1 MNAILTS
8 PFFGMMLCV
17 GSFLLGQLIQKKTG
31 WTLANPL
38 VIAVIV
44 CIAVLVGLDIPY
56 DDYAMG
62 ADVIGW
68 MVGPITGLLALG
80 IYNQR
85 QTLKAYFVPVVAGC
99 VAGSMT
105 SVVSVILLCKLF
117 GIDDTITATLL
128 PKSCTSAI
136 AISIAESH
144 GGYPAIAV
152 CCVMITGMVGAVF
165 APAFAKWFRITD
177 PVAQGLA
184 VGASSHAI
192 GTTRA
197 REMGELQGAM
207 SSIAIGVCG
216 LITVLLSLVIRI

>member
-8 PFFGMMLCV
+8 PFFGMILCV

-56 DDYAMG
+56 DDYALG

-105 SVVSVILLCKLF
+105 SLVSVILLCKLF

-136 AISIAESH
+136 AIGIAESH
-144 GGYPAIAV
+144 DDHGYGGRCV
-152 CCVMITGMVGAVF
+152 CTRVCKMVSDHGSCGAGSGGGCF
-165 APAFAKWFRITD
+165 QPCHRHYQSPGD
-177 PVAQGLA
+177 G
-184 VGASSHAI
+184 
-192 GTTRA
+192 
-197 REMGELQGAM
+197 
-207 SSIAIGVCG
+207 
-216 LITVLLSLVIRI
+216 